1 MAMLSA
7 KLTLCVVLSFAL
19 VSGVIAQ
26 TRCPIGTQMGS
37 IQCIPDTPEMQE
49 QEPPASKPTGEW
61 VKTWGAI
68 AGSDSTGEAGTSVGM
83 VSKKEAED
91 TAIRRCAVNG
101 ASDCKLNLVYR
112 NQCAAMVST
121 QSDSFYQGSATKER
135 AIDLAMDNC
144 KKNAPGECKVLY
156 SDCSEPLFRKYR

>member
-1 MAMLSA
+1 MTMLSA
-7 KLTLCVVLSFAL
+7 RLNLCVVLSFAL
-19 VSGVIAQ
+19 VPGVIAQ

-37 IQCIPDTPEMQE
+37 IQCIPDTPEMQG
-49 QEPPASKPTGEW
+49 QEPPSSKPTGEW

-83 VSKKEAED
+83 VSKNEAED

-101 ASDCKLNLVYR
+101 ASDCKVNLVYR
-112 NQCAAMVST
+112 NQCAALVST

-135 AIDLAMDNC
+135 AIDLAMRSC
-144 KKNAPGECKVLY
+144 KKSNGGECKVLY
-156 SDCSEPLFRKYR
+156 SECSEPIFRRY